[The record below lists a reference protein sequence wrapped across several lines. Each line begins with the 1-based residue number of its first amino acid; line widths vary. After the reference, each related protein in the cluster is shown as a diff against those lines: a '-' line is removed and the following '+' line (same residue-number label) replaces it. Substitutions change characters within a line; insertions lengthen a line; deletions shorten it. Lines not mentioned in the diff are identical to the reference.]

1 MNEQKTKYVVEC
13 CPFCDCEAEFENAPY
28 DATWG
33 KCPDCGRIVHFCDEC
48 MYNHDDHCNPMDPTS
63 YCHKHYTKE
72 PIGWK
77 EYDEEE

>member
-1 MNEQKTKYVVEC
+1 METKKTKDIVEV
-13 CPFCDCEAEFENAPY
+13 CPHCDHEAEFNGVNLEAQYGSCPQC
-28 DATWG
+28 G
-33 KCPDCGRIVHFCDEC
+33 KLVHFCDEC

-77 EYDEEE
+77 EYEEE

>member
-1 MNEQKTKYVVEC
+1 MRQIVEVCPHCGYEQTFEVEK
-13 CPFCDCEAEFENAPY
+13 
-28 DATWG
+28 DACWAL
-33 KCPDCGRIVHFCDEC
+33 CHDCGKLVHFCDEC

-77 EYDEEE
+77 EYDEED